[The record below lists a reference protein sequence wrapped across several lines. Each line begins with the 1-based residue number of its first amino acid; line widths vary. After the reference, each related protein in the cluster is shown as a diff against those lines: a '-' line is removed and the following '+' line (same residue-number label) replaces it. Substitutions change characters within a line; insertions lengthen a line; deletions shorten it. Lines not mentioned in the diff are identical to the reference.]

1 MENRVVSFGAN
12 SLRLKEWKKVHVN
25 VEIRFDLRGQ
35 KSSRE
40 RTLELYN
47 SVCGSFEVTG
57 MKTSVAKKWS
67 R

>member
-25 VEIRFDLRGQ
+25 VEI
-35 KSSRE
+35 S
-40 RTLELYN
+40 TLELYN